1 MTARIEAARRQLLAV
16 VEVYKP
22 LHAHITADWSSKF
35 AAGLDELHNAAVEAA
50 TSATAAMID
59 AQRFKEDNWN
69 ATARTLGFESVTEAL
84 GYLMTERQRAHAEAN
99 AAAVAALPP
108 DVPPS
113 AMNGPDGSQACT
125 LRLSIRRAPRCCRSA
140 WAPRTSSR
148 SRRLSRLKSW
158 QRLTRPATSMPAT
171 PAHRRARRNASKRC
185 RPMNARRPR
194 PGVFVL

>member
-22 LHAHITADWSSKF
+22 LHAHLTADWSSKF

-50 TSATAAMID
+50 TSGTAAMID

-113 AMNGPDGSQACT
+113 AMNGPDGLPSLHAAVVDPQGAEV
-125 LRLSIRRAPRCCRSA
+125 LPLGVGAPDEFKVETPVTPEELATTHPPGDFDAGHTSA
-140 WAPRTSSR
+140 P
-148 SRRLSRLKSW
+148 KS
-158 QRLTRPATSMPAT
+158 TK
-171 PAHRRARRNASKRC
+171 KRK
-185 RPMNARRPR
+185 
-194 PGVFVL
+194 